1 MKKLVCLH
9 KHLHIV
15 TGLLCIIASFIT
27 NTVLAQSNSFV
38 GSLGGE
44 VSVSPLGM
52 ATYSI
57 PIEVVPGTKGVQPNL
72 AVVYN
77 SSSGR
82 GYLGSNWQLSGLSS
96 ITRVQRTQYPDGSIG
111 TVNLDGNDRY
121 ALDGAKLM
129 KLSGGDYATTNAK
142 YGTEIENFT
151 RVILKGTPND
161 VSQYFVAV
169 TDQGEIIEYGKT
181 DDSKQKTTNNNI
193 VSWMVNKITDADGN
207 FMTISYGQSTSN
219 GEIWPTEINYTGNT
233 AAGLSTY
240 AKVVFQYTTDS
251 NINTTY
257 IGGKIIRPTK
267 LLNKILV
274 KYGNELVRQY
284 DFNYTTDRSTRLNAV
299 ILKNAS
305 AEELTRTTIGW
316 GSDAPTVSY
325 QTLGNFADYVICTG
339 DYNGD
344 NITDLCLYT
353 SSNGICDWQVKLG
366 NRDGG
371 FDPSNYFGTL
381 SGVSSLFPVDL
392 EGNGKDGLG
401 YCTYNSTDDIYS
413 FKVIKSVASPNDIIV
428 YPQSETSDFYLGD
441 FLGEGGAQFVFRSKP
456 TGNHVTL
463 TLQKKIGPNDWLSV
477 SKTVNKDSNISV
489 TDFN

>member
-1 MKKLVCLH
+1 
-9 KHLHIV
+9 
-15 TGLLCIIASFIT
+15 
-27 NTVLAQSNSFV
+27 
-38 GSLGGE
+38 
-44 VSVSPLGM
+44 
-52 ATYSI
+52 
-57 PIEVVPGTKGVQPNL
+57 
-72 AVVYN
+72 
-77 SSSGR
+77 
-82 GYLGSNWQLSGLSS
+82 
-96 ITRVQRTQYPDGSIG
+96 
-111 TVNLDGNDRY
+111 
-121 ALDGAKLM
+121 
-129 KLSGGDYATTNAK
+129 
-142 YGTEIENFT
+142 
-151 RVILKGTPND
+151 
-161 VSQYFVAV
+161 
-169 TDQGEIIEYGKT
+169 
-181 DDSKQKTTNNNI
+181 
-193 VSWMVNKITDADGN
+193 MVNKITDADGN

-489 TDFN
+489 TDFNGNGKSDIHVVNGTTIDIYEYNTPTNSFEKILDSETLESASGKDYFGDFNGDGKQDYIRFRYGIWKLKMSEGNAYTDDITLPFANSSNSSGEPMYPIFVVDINGDGKDDIIQPVHNYNTKEAMTTTLICMNRRHTIITVSTCVTNHTIVLPIWIVMAK